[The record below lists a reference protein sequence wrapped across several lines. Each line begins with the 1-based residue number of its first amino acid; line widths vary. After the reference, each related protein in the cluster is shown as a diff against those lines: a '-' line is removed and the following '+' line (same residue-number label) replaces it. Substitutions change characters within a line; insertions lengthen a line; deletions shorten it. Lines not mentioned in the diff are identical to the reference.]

1 MKLMKKIYEKLGI
14 ENIINI
20 IGHFLTLVSLLLVF
34 ITLLE
39 MKIQRNNTYMPQIV
53 AESNEKI
60 EISWDSKSDFIFLKE
75 DTNMYNQIYLNI
87 YNVGVG
93 VARNLEFAWDKDNV
107 NVLANY
113 INKNSVDFSI
123 SLINEMMVIK
133 TTGIE
138 AGGLG
143 LECISKLNFLAPNV
157 DEPYKVNLP
166 IQYIQLYKIMLIEQ
180 INNYPPIQLKVSYTD
195 IQGKEYEQVLTLTI
209 KPDILLS
216 SSGNESDDYTGM
228 AELEVVIY

>member
-60 EISWDSKSDFIFLKE
+60 EMSWDSKSDFIFLKE

-107 NVLANY
+107 SVLANY

-138 AGGLG
+138 VGGVG
-143 LECISKLNFLAPNV
+143 LERISKLNFLAPNV

-228 AELEVVIY
+228 AEMDVVIY

>member
-60 EISWDSKSDFIFLKE
+60 EMSWDSKSDFIFLKE

-107 NVLANY
+107 SVLANY

-138 AGGLG
+138 VGGLG
-143 LECISKLNFLAPNV
+143 LERISKLNFLAPNV

-228 AELEVVIY
+228 AELDVVIY